1 MSSILQSYKNGDYDI
16 SVLISALF
24 LLIFIFAA
32 LFPQLIAPYSS
43 EKRFMPYL
51 SPSSDHILGT
61 DDVGHDVFSLL
72 VYGTRIS
79 LIIGFCAGGISLVI
93 GIWIGVISGYVKGKV
108 DDILMGLTDIALIIP
123 KIPVIIVIAAF
134 FRPNI
139 WILIA
144 ILGLFSWESTARLV
158 RAKTL
163 QISSSGFILSARC
176 LGFSTHQVMVHEI
189 LPVIYPII
197 LPKGMLIVAGAM
209 ISEASLSFLG
219 LSDPT
224 MESWGKMISDAFTH
238 GGFVREMWWW
248 VLPPAFCISLVIL
261 SFVRI
266 GMIHEQPR
274 RESAFE

>member
-1 MSSILQSYKNGDYDI
+1 MTTKHQNLNISKPLIL
-16 SVLISALF
+16 SVLI
-24 LLIFIFAA
+24 LLAFIIAA
-32 LFPQLIAPYSS
+32 MIPQYIAPYNPD
-43 EKRFMPYL
+43 KRFVPYL
-51 SPSSDHILGT
+51 SPSSEHFLGT

-79 LIIGFCAGGISLVI
+79 LIIGFCAGGLSMLI
-93 GIWIGVISGYVKGKV
+93 GIWVGVISGYVKGRV
-108 DDILMGLTDIALIIP
+108 DDILMGITDIVLIIP

-139 WILIA
+139 WILIC

-163 QISSSGFILSARC
+163 QLSSSGFVLSARC
-176 LGFSTHQVMVHEI
+176 LGFSPHHVMLREI
-189 LPVIYPII
+189 IPVIYPII

-224 MESWGKMISDAFTH
+224 MESWGKIISDAFTH

-248 VLPPAFCISLVIL
+248 VIPPALCISLVII

-266 GMIHEQPR
+266 GMIHEQPEHER
-274 RESAFE
+274 AFE

>member
-1 MSSILQSYKNGDYDI
+1 MNSLFPSLKNQNLNL
-16 SVLISALF
+16 SVLISALI

-32 LFPQLIAPYSS
+32 IFPQLIAPYSPD
-43 EKRFMPYL
+43 KRFMPYL
-51 SPSSDHILGT
+51 SPNPEHILGT
-61 DDVGHDVFSLL
+61 DDIGHDVFSLL

-79 LIIGFCAGGISLVI
+79 LIIGFCAGGISVLI
-93 GIWIGVISGYVKGKV
+93 GIWIGIISGYLKGKI
-108 DDILMGLTDIALIIP
+108 DEILMGITDIVLIIP

-139 WILIA
+139 WILIG

-163 QISSSGFILSARC
+163 QISSSGFVLSARC
-176 LGFSTHQVMVHEI
+176 LGFSTHHVMLHEI

-197 LPKGMLIVAGAM
+197 LPKSMLIVAGAM

-224 MESWGKMISDAFTH
+224 MESWGKIISDAFTH

-248 VLPPAFCISLVIL
+248 VLPPAFCISLVII

-266 GMIHEQPR
+266 GTIHEQPQH
-274 RESAFE
+274 ESAFE